1 MKPRAAPRSRAPARS
16 QPAAAKARVAGHRDL
31 LQTAREPPSNTHT
44 ESKPT
49 SACEEEPV
57 AFRRE
62 AEARSSLGQDAQ
74 RVSWFCVRTR
84 SGLPRRAALRPPSFP
99 LHFRHFVAAAAS
111 GSCNFQT
118 LLDVFYLRSLSCSL
132 VTQNSIVECWL
143 IIIISALYAS
153 LWISKEIGM
162 QVPKPSGNK
171 RMFYIP

>member
-1 MKPRAAPRSRAPARS
+1 MGEGKSSSSQRS

-57 AFRRE
+57 AFRHE
-62 AEARSSLGQDAQ
+62 AKARSSLGQDGQ

-84 SGLPRRAALRPPSFP
+84 SGLPRRAALRPPSCP
-99 LHFRHFVAAAAS
+99 LHFKRFVAAAAS

-118 LLDVFYLRSLSCSL
+118 LLDAFYLLRSLSCSL
-132 VTQNSIVECWL
+132 VTQNSIVECW

-153 LWISKEIGM
+153 LWISKEISM